1 MRCVYSHALMRLQ
14 VGYGRIQDNG
24 GLGPIG
30 GWEYLMLAS
39 LVMECAR
46 RGFILPSVRQHH
58 HVVAI
63 LRERYGP
70 MFEHKQ
76 GSFKRIHDMVRD
88 HLSEVI
94 YELRMELRMI
104 LDTHNL
110 TQTDLYYSP
119 ADLVQCRY
127 HIRSVEDNTLDA
139 LALRT
144 SDAVNSRFLA
154 L

>member
-1 MRCVYSHALMRLQ
+1 
-14 VGYGRIQDNG
+14 
-24 GLGPIG
+24 
-30 GWEYLMLAS
+30 MLAT
-39 LVMECAR
+39 LVMECAQ
-46 RGFILPSVRQHH
+46 RGYILPSVRQHH

-63 LRERYGP
+63 LREKYDY
-70 MFEHKQ
+70 MFTAHES
-76 GSFKRIHDMVRD
+76 SFKRIHDIVRD

-110 TQTDLYYSP
+110 TQTNLYYTP

>member
-1 MRCVYSHALMRLQ
+1 MRTVYSHALMRLQ
-14 VGYGRIQDNG
+14 VGYQKIPGEKT
-24 GLGPIG
+24 

-39 LVMECAR
+39 LVMECAQ
-46 RGFILPSVRQHH
+46 RGYILPSVRQHH
-58 HVVAI
+58 HVVSI
-63 LRERYGP
+63 LREKYGQL
-70 MFEHKQ
+70 FVHNE
-76 GSFKRIHDMVRD
+76 GNFKRIHDIVRD